1 MIMENLPE
9 YIEGIP
15 TNKHQVKERFELV
28 MSYYEKLWI
37 KLQRES
43 RSNYIRNEF
52 LDAQIF
58 IVKNESDKKTAREA
72 MHNWKST
79 YAVKHLQEVVEKARP
94 IDGLSVF
101 SAVKGG
107 AQKKNGYKLIIT
119 LYHTFVRKDI
129 PYLNFTAK
137 LTIGVLTN
145 MKHIQYSV
153 NKIEILKQKT

>member
-1 MIMENLPE
+1 MIIISHHCVTNIIFASKTQNNIIMEDLPQ

-15 TNKHQVKERFELV
+15 TNKHRVKERFELV

-58 IVKNESDKKTAREA
+58 IVKNESDKKTARE
-72 MHNWKST
+72 
-79 YAVKHLQEVVEKARP
+79 E
-94 IDGLSVF
+94 
-101 SAVKGG
+101 
-107 AQKKNGYKLIIT
+107 
-119 LYHTFVRKDI
+119 
-129 PYLNFTAK
+129 

-153 NKIEILKQKT
+153 K

>member
-1 MIMENLPE
+1 M
-9 YIEGIP
+9 
-15 TNKHQVKERFELV
+15 
-28 MSYYEKLWI
+28 
-37 KLQRES
+37 
-43 RSNYIRNEF
+43 
-52 LDAQIF
+52 
-58 IVKNESDKKTAREA
+58 
-72 MHNWKST
+72 
-79 YAVKHLQEVVEKARP
+79 
-94 IDGLSVF
+94 LSVF

>member
-1 MIMENLPE
+1 MEDLPE

-58 IVKNESDKKTAREA
+58 IVKNESDKKTARE
-72 MHNWKST
+72 
-79 YAVKHLQEVVEKARP
+79 E
-94 IDGLSVF
+94 
-101 SAVKGG
+101 
-107 AQKKNGYKLIIT
+107 
-119 LYHTFVRKDI
+119 
-129 PYLNFTAK
+129 

-145 MKHIQYSV
+145 MKHIQYSA